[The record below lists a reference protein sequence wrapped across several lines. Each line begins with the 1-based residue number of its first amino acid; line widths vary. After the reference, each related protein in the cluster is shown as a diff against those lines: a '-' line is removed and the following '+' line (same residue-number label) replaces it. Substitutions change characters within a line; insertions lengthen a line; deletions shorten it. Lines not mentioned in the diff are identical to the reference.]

1 MGKKPVKQTHKP
13 LNPAKKEPLPEVRRE
28 LPLPLSR
35 KANLIVISALFIW
48 AFLLYGNT
56 LLNGYAID
64 DNLIING
71 DVEAQGFKALPKIF
85 TSYLVD
91 ESRNV
96 GGQRSEYR
104 PIAKATMAVECGL
117 WGKKPAFSH
126 AINVLIYFLLSLML
140 FYTLRRMF
148 RNYNILFPVLVV
160 LLFMAH
166 PIHTE
171 VVASLKNRDEMLA
184 FLFGISGMHALLGYG
199 YTYKP
204 KYLALTIIFFVL
216 GCISKVSVAPMLLL
230 YVLTLFYF
238 TGISPRKLTKVGLIL
253 FFVMLVAILVPVL
266 LLPPAFRTNF
276 FFENGLYFEKSL
288 WIRLGTAMLSL
299 LFYLRIL
306 VYPWPLLYYYGY
318 NMIPLVNIWNPL
330 AILSLI
336 IYGGGLIYAIRRFR
350 KKDLAS
356 FAILWYLISVFGYSN
371 LAIPVPGIVGERF
384 LFIASVGFIILIV
397 YFLFRIFKT
406 DPKSLTIEL
415 DSRIKIIAI
424 ATILL
429 LPYGALTVK
438 RNFFWRNALSLYQSD
453 LPHLKNS
460 AKANYQ
466 YAGFLM
472 KMLITD
478 ENFLRYGASNQMLR
492 ETIFNHFH
500 LSLNVAP
507 GEYNTL
513 NDIGTAF
520 LFVEKR
526 YDSALFYFQKAIAVD
541 STLSP
546 GWVNMGMAY
555 RQLGNYP
562 KSMECYKKVLQIEPK
577 QIKAYFAMAD
587 LYNEMGDVAKAVK
600 MNEAIINKY
609 PDFDMPYINIGNY
622 HMLRNDTAGAVQY
635 WEKAATIN
643 PSPELCMQLSVLFKV
658 HGDFQK
664 SQFYYDLGQKAI
676 DKARQH

>member
-1 MGKKPVKQTHKP
+1 MHPPQKQ
-13 LNPAKKEPLPEVRRE
+13 PLPEVHRE
-28 LPLPLSR
+28 LPPPLSR
-35 KANLIVISALFIW
+35 KANLIVISVLFIW

-56 LLNGYAID
+56 LLNSYAID
-64 DNLIING
+64 DSLIIND
-71 DVEAQGFKALPKIF
+71 DVATQGFKALPKIF

-104 PIAKATMAVECGL
+104 PVAKATMAIECGL
-117 WGKKPAFSH
+117 WGRRPGFSH
-126 AINVLIYFLLSLML
+126 AINVLIYFFLSLML

-148 RNYNILFPVLVV
+148 HNYNILFPFLIV

-166 PIHTE
+166 PVHTE

-184 FLFGISGMHALLGYG
+184 FFFGISGMFTLLGYG
-199 YTYKP
+199 YTHRS
-204 KYLALTIIFFVL
+204 KYLVMTCILFIL
-216 GCISKVSVAPMLLL
+216 GCISKVSIAPMLFL
-230 YVLTLFYF
+230 YVLTLYYF
-238 TGISPRKLTKVGLIL
+238 TDISPKKLTKIGLIL
-253 FFVMLVAILVPVL
+253 FGVMLFAIVVPVL
-266 LLPPAFRTNF
+266 LLPPSFRTNF
-276 FFENGLYFEKSL
+276 YFENGLYFEKSL
-288 WIRLGTAMLSL
+288 WIRLGTALLSL
-299 LFYLRIL
+299 LFYIRIL

-318 NMIPLVNIWNPL
+318 NMIPMVNLWNPL
-330 AILSLI
+330 ALLSLI
-336 IYGGGLIYAIRRFR
+336 IYGGALIYAFRNFR
-350 KKDLAS
+350 KKSLPS
-356 FAILWYLISVFGYSN
+356 FAILWFLISVFGYSN
-371 LAIPVPGIVGERF
+371 LPLPVPGIVGERF
-384 LFIASVGFIILIV
+384 LFIASLGFVILIV

-406 DPKSLTIEL
+406 DPKSLTIEM

-424 ATILL
+424 AAILL
-429 LPYGALTVK
+429 LPYGALTFR
-438 RNFFWRNALSLYQSD
+438 RNFSWRNAMALYQSD
-453 LPHLKNS
+453 LPHLTNS

-478 ENFLRYGASNQMLR
+478 QNFLRYGVSNQMLR
-492 ETIFNHFH
+492 ETIFKHFH

-507 GEYNTL
+507 KEYNTL

-520 LFVEKR
+520 LFIEKR

-541 STLSP
+541 SSLTP
-546 GWVNMGMAY
+546 GWVNLGMAY

-562 KSMECYKKVLQIEPK
+562 RSMECYKKVLQIEPR

-600 MNEAIINKY
+600 MNEAIIAKY

-622 HMLRNDTAGAVQY
+622 HMIRNDTAGAVQY
-635 WEKAATIN
+635 WEKAASLN
-643 PSPELCMQLSVLFKV
+643 PSAELCMQLSVLFKM
-658 HGDFQK
+658 HGDFDK